1 MSEAHAAHLRCLAHQ
16 RRNGRCFQQLSLG
29 PGIQPETVRIKDQLY
44 NLEQAIIA
52 TTQFCRLLFPLQLR
66 DVRIALKA

>member
-1 MSEAHAAHLRCLAHQ
+1 MSEAHAAHLGCLAHQ

-52 TTQFCRLLFPLQLR
+52 TQFCRLFPLQLR